1 MQQQEQQREDDYST
15 IRISRKTLDQL
26 GKHAKFRDNWDNAI
40 QRVLK
45 KAENPM
51 PMDFNIQS

>member
-1 MQQQEQQREDDYST
+1 MRDYSTCRMQQQQQEEDSST
-15 IRISRKTLDQL
+15 IRISRETLDQL

-45 KAENPM
+45 KAT
-51 PMDFNIQS
+51 SLV